1 MKPILRYGNREFFS
15 EAGLKQRV
23 AELDL
28 ENSGAAPGCSLG

>member
-1 MKPILRYGNREFFS
+1 MKVILRYGNREFFS
-15 EAGLKQRV
+15 EAELKQCV